1 MKRMAMLLSVVALVV
16 GMLAVNVAPAFA
28 AAPNYVCFNES
39 TGVVFEHNRPA
50 EVHTLRQAG
59 FTCMKGE
66 IRR

>member
-1 MKRMAMLLSVVALVV
+1 MKRMAMLLSVVAL
-16 GMLAVNVAPAFA
+16 MAMNVAPAFA

-50 EVHTLRQAG
+50 EVHTLRKAG
-59 FTCMKGE
+59 FTCVKGE